1 MCPNVSVSF
10 QPERALGQGN
20 GSGNAT
26 QTTPRSA
33 EESCIPTQDRNWG
46 FCDKTCRVETLP
58 SVLQELTLSV
68 IPDREC
74 VQLIND
80 ARNGRVRIDI
90 EVELCAG
97 KKNYLPKFPVY
108 TRVQGTNGT
117 SVSA

>member
-1 MCPNVSVSF
+1 M
-10 QPERALGQGN
+10 
-20 GSGNAT
+20 
-26 QTTPRSA
+26 
-33 EESCIPTQDRNWG
+33 
-46 FCDKTCRVETLP
+46 
-58 SVLQELTLSV
+58 TLSV

-108 TRVQGTNGT
+108 TRVKGANGT
-117 SVSA
+117 SVRVKRKKSLSYLG